1 MAFSINPLGETLG
14 AEIVGFD
21 VRRDATPEAAEELKA
36 AWLEHVVFCF
46 RDQDLSPAEFLTL
59 AGLFGKPKVQPLQ
72 RSEYQVEGFP
82 EIRVL
87 SNRHLDIHGDRKPI
101 KTGGSWHSDHS
112 HQQDAPRGT
121 MLHSLQ
127 LPSHGGN
134 TSFTNQHAAYKG
146 LPADQQEMARCL
158 RVHHIYNSPY
168 APRKM
173 QKLSAEEQKH
183 AAPEAWHPLARPHPA
198 DPDRL
203 AIFLNPIRTICIE
216 GMSEEDSQVLLN
228 EMLEHSTQPQYC
240 YSHQWR
246 QGDVLIWDNPQALH
260 MVDHDYPPDE
270 LRLMHRTLV
279 QYA

>member
-1 MAFSINPLGETLG
+1 MAFSIKPLDAPLG
-14 AEIVGFD
+14 AEVIGFD
-21 VRRDATPEAAEELKA
+21 LNRDASPETSARLRD
-36 AWLEHVVFCF
+36 AWLEHVVLCF
-46 RDQDLSPAEFLTL
+46 RDQALEPADFVQL
-59 AGLFGKPKVQPLQ
+59 AGLFGKPRPQPLQ
-72 RSEYQVEGFP
+72 RPEYMVDGFP
-82 EIRVL
+82 ELRVL
-87 SNRHLDIHGDRKPI
+87 SNRHLDTHGDGKPI
-101 KTGGSWHSDHS
+101 KTGGPWHSDHS

-121 MLHSLQ
+121 MLYALQ
-127 LPSHGGN
+127 LPSSGGN

-146 LPADQQEMARCL
+146 LPPEKQEMARGL

-183 AAPEAWHPLARPHPA
+183 AAPEAWHPLARPHPV
-198 DPDRL
+198 DGRL
-203 AIFLNPIRTICIE
+203 AIFLNPIRTVSIE
-216 GMSEEDSQVLLN
+216 GMPDIAAQELLN
-228 EMLEHSTQPQYC
+228 EMLEHSTQPQYR

-246 QGDVLIWDNPQALH
+246 KGDVLIWDNPQALH